1 MSTIYDWVTL
11 AMFAGLIVLF
21 LERSSHDEPPDT
33 IWHYLPPSVGC
44 ALANYCGNKGS
55 LVDPA
60 QSWTWDAAAV
70 LVIAAVCAYVYFVL
84 KPRFPGGKDTHG

>member
-44 ALANYCGNKGS
+44 ALANYCGNKG
-55 LVDPA
+55 
-60 QSWTWDAAAV
+60 WDVVA
-70 LVIAAVCAYVYFVL
+70 IALIAGVAAYVYFVL
-84 KPRFPGGKDTHG
+84 KPRFPGGRDTRN

>member
-33 IWHYLPPSVGC
+33 IWHYLPPSIGC
-44 ALANYCGNKGS
+44 AAANYFGNEG
-55 LVDPA
+55 
-60 QSWTWDAAAV
+60 WDAVAV
-70 LVIAAVCAYVYFVL
+70 LIIAAVCAYVYFVL
-84 KPRFPGGKDTHG
+84 KPRFPGGKNTRG

>member
-33 IWHYLPPSVGC
+33 IWHYLPPSIGC
-44 ALANYCGNKGS
+44 AAANYCGNEG
-55 LVDPA
+55 
-60 QSWTWDAAAV
+60 WDVAAVGIIAAV
-70 LVIAAVCAYVYFVL
+70 LAYVYFVL
-84 KPRFPGGKDTHG
+84 KPRFPGGKDSRN